1 MSPAGLYTGRGDGI
15 ESAPGSS
22 IGRFTR
28 RTIPMVQTAPSEVA
42 RAKADPP
49 FAVLVIDG
57 NEEHQILSV
66 TALTRTGCNVRTAP
80 SGKEALQ
87 LAIKEP
93 FDAFV
98 VGSKLRDSTGI
109 EMLRLLRDRFP
120 EVPKLFVVPPEG
132 EEAAVRAMRSGATSY
147 VVKTPRYTELLA
159 SLVLEAIGEA
169 RNRRRL
175 AEAEQVRVKVLT
187 ERQEVE
193 RKLSESETRLRM
205 ILRQVPILLWSTDRE
220 LRVTSALGG
229 GLRGLDTAR
238 STERGLSL
246 FEYFN
251 APNGDR
257 EPIASHRRA
266 LAGESVATQMEWQG
280 RTYDVH
286 IEPLRSP
293 DGKIQGTIG
302 VALDVSDRLRT
313 RTPQGPSSPEGSG
326 MGHRLVG
333 SERLTAMAR
342 LTEYIAH
349 ELNTPLT
356 SISLLTSAAAKRVT
370 DPVVVE
376 KLEKIETER
385 HRASEIIRE
394 LLGLV
399 KNRGRNAI
407 ETDLRAI
414 VASAVEQSRKKR
426 KRSVRV
432 DVDIGDAPVRA
443 VVDPLQIQEV
453 VMNLVDNGIDAT
465 SEGSVQVRVEER
477 PEAHAIIVSD
487 TGSGMSAEVQ
497 ARLFE
502 PFFTTKP
509 HGEGIGLG
517 LLLSNHIVMDHGGTL
532 EVSSKPGAGST
543 FTVLLPRG
551 GAR

>member
-1 MSPAGLYTGRGDGI
+1 
-15 ESAPGSS
+15 
-22 IGRFTR
+22 
-28 RTIPMVQTAPSEVA
+28 MVQTAPSEVA

-66 TALTRTGCNVRTAP
+66 TALTRTGCNVRTAA

-98 VGSKLRDSTGI
+98 VGSKLRDSTGV

-120 EVPKLFVVPPEG
+120 EVPKFFVVPPEG

-147 VVKTPRYTELLA
+147 VVKTPRYTELLP
-159 SLVLEAIGEA
+159 SLVVEAIGEA

-175 AEAEQVRVKVLT
+175 AEAEQVREKVLT

-205 ILRQVPILLWSTDRE
+205 ILRQIPVLLWSTDRD

-229 GLRGLDTAR
+229 GLRGLDTSR
-238 STERGLSL
+238 SGERGLSL

-251 APNGDR
+251 APDADR

-266 LAGESVATQMEWQG
+266 LAGESVATQIQWQG
-280 RTYDVH
+280 HTYDVH

-293 DGKIQGTIG
+293 EGKIQGTIG

-313 RTPQGPSSPEGSG
+313 QAARGPTPADGSL

-356 SISLLTSAAAKRVT
+356 SISLLTSAAAKRIK
-370 DPVVVE
+370 DPVALE

-407 ETDLRAI
+407 ETDLRAV
-414 VASAVEQSRKKR
+414 VASAVEQARR
-426 KRSVRV
+426 KREKSIRV
-432 DVDIGDAPVRA
+432 DIDIGDAPVRA

-453 VMNLVDNGIDAT
+453 VMNLVENGIDAT
-465 SEGSVQVRVEER
+465 SEGSVRVRVEER
-477 PEAHAIIVSD
+477 PDAYAIIVSD
-487 TGSGMSAEVQ
+487 TGSGLSPEVQ

-517 LLLSNHIVMDHGGTL
+517 LLLSNNIVMDHGGTL
-532 EVSSKPGAGST
+532 EVSSKLGGGST